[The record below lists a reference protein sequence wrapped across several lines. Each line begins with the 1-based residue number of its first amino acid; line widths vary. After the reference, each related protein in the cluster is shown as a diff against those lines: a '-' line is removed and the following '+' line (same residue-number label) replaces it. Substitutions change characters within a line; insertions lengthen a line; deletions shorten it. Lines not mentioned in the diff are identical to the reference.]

1 MALVTVERYGVLD
14 SFVQPFD
21 RSVEKIEIPVE
32 DDFFPGIY
40 VSVAAFSPRVDKPA
54 DGEVDLG
61 KPAQWT
67 GYVKIPV
74 LDESRQIE
82 VKVTPQKQDYRPG
95 QTMTA
100 QISAALPGK
109 EKQPVEA
116 AVIVV
121 DEAVLSLL
129 PKGAESF
136 DPYLGL
142 NRLGDLDVRT
152 YSLVEQLI
160 GRQKIEKKGAN
171 QGGDGGSDF
180 AMRDVFKFVAYF
192 NPSLLLDK
200 NGRLPRRPVQNGR
213 TGGKRIAGAQLI
225 RQQRPNF
232 QRLGYI
238 DARLSHAR
246 KFFGRH
252 GQNNN
257 PPPGQIVWQF
267 HVKRCAAV
275 FIQQQ

>member
-1 MALVTVERYGVLD
+1 MPWASAVYRLNIVPDKKNFIIGDKLVLTVENPVPGALALVTVERYGVLD

-21 RSVEKIEIPVE
+21 QSVEKIEIPVG

-40 VSVAAFSPRVDKPA
+40 VSVAAFSPRVDKPV

-121 DEAVLSLL
+121 DEAGLSVL
-129 PKGAESF
+129 PEGAESF

-200 NGRLPRRPVQNGR
+200 NGRATFDMKLPDNL
-213 TGGKRIAGAQLI
+213 TGWRIIVLAVTPEEFAG
-225 RQQRPNF
+225 
-232 QRLGYI
+232 
-238 DARLSHAR
+238 
-246 KFFGRH
+246 
-252 GQNNN
+252 
-257 PPPGQIVWQF
+257 
-267 HVKRCAAV
+267 
-275 FIQQQ
+275 